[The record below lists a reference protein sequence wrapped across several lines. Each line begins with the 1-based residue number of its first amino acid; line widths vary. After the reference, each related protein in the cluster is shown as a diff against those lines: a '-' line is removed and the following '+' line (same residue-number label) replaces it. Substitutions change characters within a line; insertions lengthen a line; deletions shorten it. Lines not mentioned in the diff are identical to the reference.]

1 MTLRKHLHSDS
12 VPFKGNVQA
21 LKLKAK
27 FEISVGIIF
36 FWKHCIWMTS
46 WSWIQLS
53 ISIARLATD
62 LCSSNCN
69 YTFKLARAGLLCAT
83 RLDCCLNIICFCVSL
98 SQFGFAGKTITYF
111 YSDTL
116 IFFYF
121 GFHLGC
127 LFECPIDSVS
137 GNQFQSLYT
146 WESAISASAFSF
158 KTLRRK
164 QSSSLEK
171 FRRGSWD
178 LAILNAIW
186 SGETSTF

>member
-1 MTLRKHLHSDS
+1 MGFLVS
-12 VPFKGNVQA
+12 VNLVCLLPFKT
-21 LKLKAK
+21 L
-27 FEISVGIIF
+27 
-36 FWKHCIWMTS
+36 
-46 WSWIQLS
+46 
-53 ISIARLATD
+53 
-62 LCSSNCN
+62 
-69 YTFKLARAGLLCAT
+69 
-83 RLDCCLNIICFCVSL
+83 
-98 SQFGFAGKTITYF
+98 TYF

-164 QSSSLEK
+164 QSSSFTQIDEGRWG
-171 FRRGSWD
+171 FGHFECNIA
-178 LAILNAIW
+178 LADEVVKLQLFWFVEFLPIFPIIPNPLFKGRPSIIKVPKLCHGHFPNLP
-186 SGETSTF
+186 

>member
-1 MTLRKHLHSDS
+1 MKLLSFPIFDNTINKWMTLRKHLHSDS

-83 RLDCCLNIICFCVSL
+83 RLDCCLNIIWFCVIL
-98 SQFGFAGKTITYF
+98 GQFV
-111 YSDTL
+111 
-116 IFFYF
+116 
-121 GFHLGC
+121 
-127 LFECPIDSVS
+127 ECPIDSVS

-164 QSSSLEK
+164 QSSSLQK
-171 FRRGSWD
+171 FRRGSGD
-178 LAILNAIW
+178 LAILNAI
-186 SGETSTF
+186 

>member
-12 VPFKGNVQA
+12 VPFKGDVQA

-69 YTFKLARAGLLCAT
+69 YTFKVGQSWSALRNKIGLLLEYNLVLCNFGSI
-83 RLDCCLNIICFCVSL
+83 LGFLVSVNLVCLLPF
-98 SQFGFAGKTITYF
+98 KTLTYF

-164 QSSSLEK
+164 QSN
-171 FRRGSWD
+171 F
-178 LAILNAIW
+178 NF
-186 SGETSTF
+186 SGL